1 MMLASCETAATF
13 HFRNDCKSAISEG
26 PQYEGFSATCWIS
39 QEQNPDL
46 LSLCYYP
53 GLAYMHKPAWEWNR
67 DWIQFFPFK
76 WLTKT
81 FLLVFLFQYD

>member
-1 MMLASCETAATF
+1 MLAGWETAATF

-26 PQYEGFSATCWIS
+26 PPYEGFSATCWIS

-53 GLAYMHKPAWEWNR
+53 GLAYV
-67 DWIQFFPFK
+67 
-76 WLTKT
+76 L
-81 FLLVFLFQYD
+81 YDNDVESRVENTYN